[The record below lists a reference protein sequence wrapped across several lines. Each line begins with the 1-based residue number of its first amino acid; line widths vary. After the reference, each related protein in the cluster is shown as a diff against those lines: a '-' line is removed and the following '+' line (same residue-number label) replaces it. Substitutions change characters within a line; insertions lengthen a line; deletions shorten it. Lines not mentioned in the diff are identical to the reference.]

1 MNTMD
6 DCTCCMN
13 RMKVV
18 AAIAGMVVV
27 EMAEAAAVTEGHR
40 EAAGFDAGGAGDG
53 WVIVNR

>member
-1 MNTMD
+1 
-6 DCTCCMN
+6 MN